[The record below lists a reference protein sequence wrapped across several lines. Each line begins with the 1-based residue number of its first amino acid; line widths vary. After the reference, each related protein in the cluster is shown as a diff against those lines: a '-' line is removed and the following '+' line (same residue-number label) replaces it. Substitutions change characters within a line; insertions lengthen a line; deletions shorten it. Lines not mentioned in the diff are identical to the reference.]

1 MTGRFTFSELAYNFE
16 EPMKQYHWKVLP
28 QGSLTLCKKF
38 VSASIQEVRT
48 LNLSVYIILCMDGI
62 LLSDTSEGTLL
73 QIFAL
78 LIQQAL
84 KMSSSC
90 CSRKDSKA
98 ISFINI
104 WGLSYILNKLWHRK
118 FK

>member
-48 LNLSVYIILCMDGI
+48 LNLSVYIIHYMNSI
-62 LLSDTSEGTLL
+62 LLADPFDGVLL
-73 QIFAL
+73 
-78 LIQQAL
+78 
-84 KMSSSC
+84 
-90 CSRKDSKA
+90 
-98 ISFINI
+98 
-104 WGLSYILNKLWHRK
+104 
-118 FK
+118 